1 MAQVMRFAAD
11 DVHQQ
16 VIKDSGHWLM
26 EEQPDATV
34 AAIRQFL
41 GPQEGAKALDSS
53 AINGMARGG
62 AGAGTSGVRGI
73 QTILL
78 SGDPSKPGPYAI
90 QIRVP
95 PHTTIAAHSHR
106 DDRFAT
112 VISGAWYFGYGT
124 KANPAQVTPL
134 SPGAFYTE
142 PAGLAHFAL
151 THDAPAVVTITGNGP
166 SDTIYVGPKAGPKPQ
181 N

>member
-1 MAQVMRFAAD
+1 L
-11 DVHQQ
+11 
-16 VIKDSGHWLM
+16 DSG
-26 EEQPDATV
+26 
-34 AAIRQFL
+34 
-41 GPQEGAKALDSS
+41 

-73 QTILL
+73 QTIIL

-95 PHTTIAAHSHR
+95 PHTVIAAHSHR
-106 DDRFAT
+106 DDRFGT

-124 KANPAQVTPL
+124 KANPALVTPL

-142 PAGLAHFAL
+142 PAGQAHFAL
-151 THDAPAVVTITGNGP
+151 TRDAPAVVTITGNGP
-166 SDTIYVGPKAGPKPQ
+166 TDTIYASPKDGPQK
-181 N
+181 